1 MIKKLLIL
9 TLCMVP
15 AIVQAAGPQGN
26 PQIYALSGKHSN
38 QVVMLT
44 SWSEGGK
51 FSDFEDYK
59 NITSHFFADGQ
70 RVWTWCDGTS
80 HPNSIEKIERTTG
93 AMEITTVKLK
103 ETTNCNEKPHLMS
116 NYEFPIQTWSARE
129 TSEKDVQAIRQKLA
143 STAKL
148 KVTTIT
154 SQTKGVFYLVFD
166 PGIQAV
172 YDIGG
177 YRLLDARYNQISTLA
192 GAPLVPFIDLDNDG
206 VPEFFMP
213 SSDGLDS
220 GLYRMFPRVETEME
234 IRNK

>member
-1 MIKKLLIL
+1 MRKKRASHPRVIWIARRETVIKKLLIL

-129 TSEKDVQAIRQKLA
+129 TSEKDVQAIRQQLA

-154 SQTKGVFYLVFD
+154 SQTKGVFLSGFRS
-166 PGIQAV
+166 G
-172 YDIGG
+172 
-177 YRLLDARYNQISTLA
+177 
-192 GAPLVPFIDLDNDG
+192 
-206 VPEFFMP
+206 
-213 SSDGLDS
+213 DS
-220 GLYRMFPRVETEME
+220 GG
-234 IRNK
+234 I